1 MKNAMIWG
9 ANGAI
14 GSALV
19 DKLQA
24 EDWNTIAVVRDAGDV
39 TTHAETIFE
48 TSFDNPDQIEH
59 MIYLV
64 SQEFGNIEFW
74 VYAAGDILSAKV
86 EDMDPKDW
94 DRILSANLAN
104 PFYALHYSL
113 PLLSERAHIFFIG
126 AVSERLRL
134 PGLSAY
140 AASKSGLE
148 AFAEALRKEQRN
160 KHISVVRPGAV
171 NTTFWDKVPMRLPA
185 DAAAPEKV
193 AEKIYEAYNAGHKG
207 LLDLF

>member
-1 MKNAMIWG
+1 MKYAMVWG

-19 DKLQA
+19 DKLRV
-24 EDWNTIAVVRDAGDV
+24 EDWNTIGVVRDASDL
-39 TTHAETIFE
+39 TTQSETIFE
-48 TSFDNPDQIEH
+48 TPFDNPVQIEQA
-59 MIYLV
+59 IYLA
-64 SQEFGNIEFW
+64 SQEINNIEIW
-74 VYAAGDILSAKV
+74 IYAAGDILSAKV
-86 EDMDPKDW
+86 EDMKPKDW
-94 DRILSANLAN
+94 DRIVTANLTS

-113 PLLSERAHIFFIG
+113 PLLSENAHIFFIG

-160 KHISVVRPGAV
+160 KRISVVRPGAFKS
-171 NTTFWDKVPMRLPA
+171 NFWDQVPMRLPA
-185 DAAAPEKV
+185 DAAAPEKI
-193 AEKIYEAYNAGHKG
+193 AERVYEAYTTGHKG
-207 LLDLF
+207 LLDLV